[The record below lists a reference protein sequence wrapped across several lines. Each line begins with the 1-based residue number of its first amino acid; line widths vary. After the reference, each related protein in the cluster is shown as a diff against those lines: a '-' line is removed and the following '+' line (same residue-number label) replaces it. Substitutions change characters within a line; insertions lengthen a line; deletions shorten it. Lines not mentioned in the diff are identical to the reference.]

1 MLGFWLLV
9 GIAVAGWVF
18 GLPRRWLL
26 GALVLAWAVIE
37 LAHLAGMGAVFG
49 GSARGWLVAGGLA
62 GLVMAYRA
70 GLARLRAGAV
80 ASAVIADQCRDRLV
94 RASVRT
100 PGRGTAAAG
109 SAA

>member
-49 GSARGWLVAGGLA
+49 IYPHPAGH
-62 GLVMAYRA
+62 
-70 GLARLRAGAV
+70 
-80 ASAVIADQCRDRLV
+80 
-94 RASVRT
+94 
-100 PGRGTAAAG
+100 
-109 SAA
+109 